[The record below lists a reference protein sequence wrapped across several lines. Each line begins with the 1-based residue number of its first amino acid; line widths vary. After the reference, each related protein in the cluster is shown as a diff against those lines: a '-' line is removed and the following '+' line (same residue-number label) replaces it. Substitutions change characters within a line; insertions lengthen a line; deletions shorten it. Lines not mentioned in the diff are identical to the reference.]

1 MTEPQKKNLRIGV
14 VVTALVL
21 CAILARVAG
30 LLQFHKVATGLLRSG
45 IYIGLLAAWGVSV
58 RLRIV
63 QTQVR
68 RYLTAVALLM
78 VFWMAE
84 RTAKYFF
91 VTDWN
96 VGRHLW
102 YGYYFPMLFIP
113 LLAVFVS
120 FSLGRPEN
128 FRLPKWTTILYLPT
142 TLALLLVLTN
152 DLHQWV
158 FTFTSVASL
167 REANADGYEMGVL
180 PGGGLDDAV
189 YGDGAGDHVPEM
201 PHPTE
206 QTGAVAAPGASIF
219 LPGLWCALCH
229 SGALA
234 ADGAG
239 GYDRLPVRDVYG
251 GL

>member
-68 RYLTAVALLM
+68 RYLTAVSLLM

-167 REANADGYEMGVL
+167 REANADGYEWGYYL
-180 PGGGLDDAV
+180 
-189 YGDGAGDHVPEM
+189 AGQGFP
-201 PHPTE
+201 
-206 QTGAVAAPGASIF
+206 
-219 LPGLWCALCH
+219 
-229 SGALA
+229 
-234 ADGAG
+234 
-239 GYDRLPVRDVYG
+239 
-251 GL
+251 